1 MTIYIYI
8 YVIPFLLILQFV
20 KIVINICNF
29 LSVNKATLL
38 QIVIAFDYTES

>member
-29 LSVNKATLL
+29 LSVNKTTLL

>member
-8 YVIPFLLILQFV
+8 YVVTFLSQFV

-29 LSVNKATLL
+29 LSMNKTTLS
-38 QIVIAFDYTES
+38 QIVIAFDYTVKS

>member
-29 LSVNKATLL
+29 LSVNKTTLL
-38 QIVIAFDYTES
+38 QIVIAFDYIES